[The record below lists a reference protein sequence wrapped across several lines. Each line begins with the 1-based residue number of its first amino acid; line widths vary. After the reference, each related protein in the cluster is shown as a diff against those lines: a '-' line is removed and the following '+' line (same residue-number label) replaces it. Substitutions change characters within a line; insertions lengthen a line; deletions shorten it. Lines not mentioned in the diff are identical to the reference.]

1 MTLGGFA
8 CLMLTLERDYWMH
21 DSDKQH
27 FIFRR
32 KYSCKNASCSKL
44 KYWLESWQSV
54 SLSAIRGTLL
64 PLLWKDKI
72 YKGNVQR
79 KIILPQSTSWN
90 LMRGDD
96 YFIYRYFHSAHQW
109 SNQDALEV
117 QTVVAVTGWC
127 VNNYIS
133 VHCRPAP
140 VGVRKQLI
148 EICVW
153 INVAL
158 EAWGQVIL
166 MKFCVFL
173 CLGLAGE
180 IWPLKLLN
188 EHLVLK

>member
-8 CLMLTLERDYWMH
+8 CLMLTLERDYWRR

-32 KYSCKNASCSKL
+32 KYSCENASCSKP
-44 KYWLESWQSV
+44 KYWQESWQSV
-54 SLSAIRGTLL
+54 SLSAITGTLL
-64 PLLWKDKI
+64 PLLWNDKI
-72 YKGNVQR
+72 YKRNVQR

-96 YFIYRYFHSAHQW
+96 YFIYRHFHSAHQW

-117 QTVVAVTGWC
+117 QTVVAMTGWR

-133 VHCRPAP
+133 VHCRPAA

-148 EICVW
+148 ESW
-153 INVAL
+153 
-158 EAWGQVIL
+158 W
-166 MKFCVFL
+166 
-173 CLGLAGE
+173 AGFE
-180 IWPLKLLN
+180 
-188 EHLVLK
+188 